1 MKIGIIGGGAVG
13 LLFAAYLSAEHDV
26 KVYTR
31 TRNQAEILGKQG
43 LDLYRDGEVMKMTLK
58 AKVIIDG
65 LDEQDLFIIA
75 VKQYHLI
82 ELVPMIAE
90 LKIPFIFLQNG
101 YSHVP
106 IMTNMA
112 SPTVY
117 AGVVEHGAL
126 RRGLN
131 AVEHTGIGLTK
142 LAAVKGSGLLLKE
155 DSSFFPYAEETDYK
169 EMLTKKLAVNAV
181 INPLTAILKIENG
194 KLINVPYYHQVFA
207 GYLKEVAG
215 ILDLDRASLEEHI
228 TQVCQNTYKNRSSM
242 LKDIEKGQ
250 RTEIDSITG
259 YLLSVAK
266 EKDKEHSMSSMIYS
280 MVKGMES
287 QGG

>member
-13 LLFAAYLSAEHDV
+13 LLFAAYLSAAHDV
-26 KVYTR
+26 TVYTR
-31 TRNQAEILGKQG
+31 TRSQAEMLKNQG
-43 LDLYRDGEVMKMTLK
+43 LSLYREGEVIKVTPQ
-58 AKVIIDG
+58 AKTTIDG

-75 VKQYHLI
+75 VKQYHLL
-82 ELVPMIAE
+82 EVVPMIAE
-90 LKIPFIFLQNG
+90 LKIPLIFLQNG
-101 YSHVP
+101 YSHVT
-106 IMTNMA
+106 IMKKMA

-126 RRGLN
+126 RRRMN

-142 LAAVKGSGLLLKE
+142 LAAVKGSGLLLKN
-155 DSSFFPYAEETDYK
+155 DSSFFPYTEEIDYQ

-194 KLINVPYYHQVFA
+194 KLIDAHYYHEVFT
-207 GYLKEVAG
+207 GYLEEVAG
-215 ILDLDRASLEEHI
+215 ILDLNRASLEDHV
-228 TQVCQNTYKNRSSM
+228 TQVCKKTYKNRSSM

-259 YLLSVAK
+259 YLLSIAK
-266 EKDKEHSMSSMIYS
+266 EKNKEHSMSSMIYS

>member
-1 MKIGIIGGGAVG
+1 MEIGIIGGGAVG
-13 LLFAAYLSAEHDV
+13 LLFAAYLSAAHDV
-26 KVYTR
+26 TVYTR
-31 TRNQAEILGKQG
+31 TESQAEILEKQG
-43 LDLYRDGEVMKMTLK
+43 LDLYRDGEVIKMTLK
-58 AKVIIDG
+58 AKAIIDG

-75 VKQYHLI
+75 VKQYHLL
-82 ELVPMIAE
+82 EVVPMIAE
-90 LKIPFIFLQNG
+90 LKIPLIFLQNG

-106 IMTNMA
+106 IMTKMA

-126 RRGLN
+126 RRGMN

-142 LAAVKGSGLLLKE
+142 FAAVKGSGLLLKE
-155 DSSFFPYAEETDYK
+155 DSSFFPYTEETDYQ

-181 INPLTAILKIENG
+181 INPLTAILKVVNG
-194 KLINVPYYHQVFA
+194 KLIDVQYYHEVFTA
-207 GYLKEVAG
+207 YLEEVAG

-266 EKDKEHSMSSMIYS
+266 EKDKEHLMSSMIYS